1 MIPYQWPVGESNLL
15 LKIRK
20 LPAEAQNLLLVCHI
34 VFKYLKASRQ
44 GPPGGCIP
52 FLIYHILNI
61 DIFPKTINIR

>member
-44 GPPGGCIP
+44 GPP
-52 FLIYHILNI
+52 FLCPEKSLNLFVFFHI
-61 DIFPKTINIR
+61 